1 MVGVKVDAVSG
12 VSDAVG
18 QQMLGTL
25 RRNWGWIVFRGVL
38 ALALGVVSFL
48 FPLSALFAFAMVFAA
63 YAGADGILSMVAAV
77 RGARRKEERWW
88 AYVIRGI
95 IGIATAVL
103 FVLMPEIMTVGYALV
118 TLVML
123 AIWAIVTGAL
133 EIAAAVSLRK
143 AIVGEWLMGLSG
155 AASVV
160 LGIIIIVLL
169 VVDPLVTLPS
179 AAWVIGSYAIIA
191 GAILL
196 ALGLR
201 LRRSGPVGAAT

>member
-1 MVGVKVDAVSG
+1 M
-12 VSDAVG
+12 SDAVG

-103 FVLMPEIMTVGYALV
+103 FVLMPEVMTVGYALV

-133 EIAAAVSLRK
+133 EIVAATSLRK
-143 AIVGEWLMGLSG
+143 EISGEWLMGLSG
-155 AASVV
+155 ALSVV
-160 LGIIIIVLL
+160 LGIVIIILL
-169 VVDPLVTLPS
+169 VLDPLTTLPS
-179 AAWVIGSYAIIA
+179 AAWVIGSYAIFA
-191 GAILL
+191 GVVL
-196 ALGLR
+196 LGLGFK
-201 LRRSGPVGAAT
+201 LRRA

>member
-1 MVGVKVDAVSG
+1 MVRVKINAVSDEPEA
-12 VSDAVG
+12 VS
-18 QQMLGTL
+18 QPMLGTL

-103 FVLMPEIMTVGYALV
+103 FVLMPEVMTVGYALV

-123 AIWAIVTGAL
+123 AIWAIVTGTL
-133 EIAAAVSLRK
+133 EIVAATSLRK
-143 AIVGEWLMGLSG
+143 EISGEWLMGLSG
-155 AASVV
+155 ALSVV
-160 LGIIIIVLL
+160 LGIVIIILL
-169 VVDPLVTLPS
+169 VLDPLTTLPS
-179 AAWVIGSYAIIA
+179 AAWVIGSYAIFA
-191 GAILL
+191 GVVL
-196 ALGLR
+196 LGLGFK
-201 LRRSGPVGAAT
+201 LRRA

>member
-1 MVGVKVDAVSG
+1 MVRVKINAVS
-12 VSDAVG
+12 DEPEVG
-18 QQMLGTL
+18 SQPMLGTL

-38 ALALGVVSFL
+38 ALALGVVAFL
-48 FPLSALFAFAMVFAA
+48 FPISALFAFAMVFAV
-63 YAGADGILSMVAAV
+63 YAGADGILSLVAAV
-77 RGARRKEERWW
+77 RGARSKEERWW
-88 AYVIRGI
+88 AYVIRGV

-103 FVLMPEIMTVGYALV
+103 FALMPEAMTVGYALV
-118 TLVML
+118 TLIML
-123 AIWAIVTGAL
+123 AVWAIVTGAL

-179 AAWVIGSYAIIA
+179 AAWVIGSFAIIA

>member
-1 MVGVKVDAVSG
+1 MVRVKINAVSDEPEA
-12 VSDAVG
+12 VS
-18 QQMLGTL
+18 QPMLGTL

-63 YAGADGILSMVAAV
+63 YAGADGVLSMVAAV

-103 FVLMPEIMTVGYALV
+103 FVLMPEVMTAGYALV

-133 EIAAAVSLRK
+133 EIVAAISLRK
-143 AIVGEWLMGLSG
+143 EISGEWLMGLSG
-155 AASVV
+155 ALSVV
-160 LGIIIIVLL
+160 LGIVIIVLL
-169 VVDPLVTLPS
+169 VLDPLTTLPS
-179 AAWVIGSYAIIA
+179 AAWAIGSYAIFA
-191 GAILL
+191 GVVL
-196 ALGLR
+196 LGLGFK
-201 LRRSGPVGAAT
+201 LRRA

>member
-1 MVGVKVDAVSG
+1 VVRVKINAVSDEPEA
-12 VSDAVG
+12 VS
-18 QQMLGTL
+18 QPMLGTL

-103 FVLMPEIMTVGYALV
+103 FVLMPEVMTVGYALV

-123 AIWAIVTGAL
+123 AIWAIVTGTL
-133 EIAAAVSLRK
+133 EIVAATSLRK
-143 AIVGEWLMGLSG
+143 EISGEWLMGLSG
-155 AASVV
+155 ALSVV
-160 LGIIIIVLL
+160 LGIVIIILL
-169 VVDPLVTLPS
+169 VLDPLTTLPS
-179 AAWVIGSYAIIA
+179 AAWVIGSYAIFA
-191 GAILL
+191 GVVL
-196 ALGLR
+196 LGLGFK
-201 LRRSGPVGAAT
+201 LRRA

>member
-1 MVGVKVDAVSG
+1 MVGVKINAVSDEPEA
-12 VSDAVG
+12 VSPP
-18 QQMLGTL
+18 MLGTL
-25 RRNWGWIVFRGVL
+25 RRNWGWIVFRGIL

-103 FVLMPEIMTVGYALV
+103 FVLMPEVMTVGYALV

-133 EIAAAVSLRK
+133 EIVAATSLRK
-143 AIVGEWLMGLSG
+143 EISGEWLMGLSG
-155 AASVV
+155 ALSVV
-160 LGIIIIVLL
+160 LGIVIIILL
-169 VVDPLVTLPS
+169 VLDPLTTLPS
-179 AAWVIGSYAIIA
+179 AAWVIGSYAIFA
-191 GAILL
+191 GVVL
-196 ALGLR
+196 LGLGFK
-201 LRRSGPVGAAT
+201 LRRA

>member
-1 MVGVKVDAVSG
+1 MVRVKINA
-12 VSDAVG
+12 VSDAPEAAG
-18 QQMLGTL
+18 QPMLGTL
-25 RRNWGWIVFRGVL
+25 RRNWGWIVLRGVL

-63 YAGADGILSMVAAV
+63 YAGADGIVSLVAAV

-103 FVLMPEIMTVGYALV
+103 FILMPEVMTVGYALA

-133 EIAAAVSLRK
+133 EIVAATSLRTE
-143 AIVGEWLMGLSG
+143 ISGEWLMGLSG
-155 AASVV
+155 ALSVV
-160 LGIIIIVLL
+160 LGIVIIVLL
-169 VVDPLVTLPS
+169 VLDPLTTLPS
-179 AAWVIGSYAIIA
+179 AAWVIGSYAIFA
-191 GAILL
+191 GVVL
-196 ALGLR
+196 LGLGFK
-201 LRRSGPVGAAT
+201 LRRA

>member
-25 RRNWGWIVFRGVL
+25 RRNWGWIVFRGIL

-103 FVLMPEIMTVGYALV
+103 FVLMPEVMTVGYALV

-133 EIAAAVSLRK
+133 EIVAATSLRK
-143 AIVGEWLMGLSG
+143 EISGEWLMGLSG
-155 AASVV
+155 ALSVV
-160 LGIIIIVLL
+160 LGIVIIILL
-169 VVDPLVTLPS
+169 VLDPLTTLPS
-179 AAWVIGSYAIIA
+179 AAWVIGSYAIFA
-191 GAILL
+191 GVVL
-196 ALGLR
+196 LGLGFK
-201 LRRSGPVGAAT
+201 LRRA

>member
-63 YAGADGILSMVAAV
+63 YAGADGILSMVVAV

-103 FVLMPEIMTVGYALV
+103 FVLMPEVMTVGYALV

-123 AIWAIVTGAL
+123 AIWAIVTGTL
-133 EIAAAVSLRK
+133 EIVAATSLRK
-143 AIVGEWLMGLSG
+143 EISGEWLMGLSG
-155 AASVV
+155 ALSVV
-160 LGIIIIVLL
+160 LGIVIIILL
-169 VVDPLVTLPS
+169 VLDPLTTLPS
-179 AAWVIGSYAIIA
+179 AAWVIGSYAIFA
-191 GAILL
+191 GVVL
-196 ALGLR
+196 LGLGFK
-201 LRRSGPVGAAT
+201 LRRA

>member
-1 MVGVKVDAVSG
+1 MVRVKINAVSDEPEA
-12 VSDAVG
+12 VS
-18 QQMLGTL
+18 QPMLGTL

-63 YAGADGILSMVAAV
+63 YAGADGVLSMVAAV

-103 FVLMPEIMTVGYALV
+103 FVLMPEVMTVGYALV

-133 EIAAAVSLRK
+133 EIVAATSLRK
-143 AIVGEWLMGLSG
+143 EISGEWLMGLSG
-155 AASVV
+155 ALSVV
-160 LGIIIIVLL
+160 LGIVIIILL
-169 VVDPLVTLPS
+169 VLDPLTTLPS
-179 AAWVIGSYAIIA
+179 AAWVIGSYAIFA
-191 GAILL
+191 GVVL
-196 ALGLR
+196 LGLGFK
-201 LRRSGPVGAAT
+201 LRRA

>member
-1 MVGVKVDAVSG
+1 VVRVKINA
-12 VSDAVG
+12 VSDAPEAAG
-18 QQMLGTL
+18 QPMLGTL
-25 RRNWGWIVFRGVL
+25 RRNWGWIVLRGVL

-63 YAGADGILSMVAAV
+63 YAGADGIVSLVAAV

-103 FVLMPEIMTVGYALV
+103 FILMPEVMTVGYALA

-133 EIAAAVSLRK
+133 EIVAATSLRK
-143 AIVGEWLMGLSG
+143 EISGEWLMGLSG
-155 AASVV
+155 ALSVV
-160 LGIIIIVLL
+160 LGIVIIVLL
-169 VVDPLVTLPS
+169 VLDPLTTLPS
-179 AAWVIGSYAIIA
+179 AAWVIGSYAIFA
-191 GAILL
+191 GVVL
-196 ALGLR
+196 LGLGFK
-201 LRRSGPVGAAT
+201 LRRA

>member
-1 MVGVKVDAVSG
+1 MVRVKINAVPNEP
-12 VSDAVG
+12 DAVG
-18 QQMLGTL
+18 QPMLGTL

-77 RGARRKEERWW
+77 RGARRKEGRWW

-169 VVDPLVTLPS
+169 VVDPSSRCRRPLGSSAPMRLSPAPS
-179 AAWVIGSYAIIA
+179 FWHWG
-191 GAILL
+191 
-196 ALGLR
+196 
-201 LRRSGPVGAAT
+201 

>member
-95 IGIATAVL
+95 IGIATAIL
-103 FVLMPEIMTVGYALV
+103 FVLMPEVMTVGYALV

-133 EIAAAVSLRK
+133 EIVAATSLRK
-143 AIVGEWLMGLSG
+143 EISGEWLMGLSG
-155 AASVV
+155 ALSVV
-160 LGIIIIVLL
+160 LGIVIIILL
-169 VVDPLVTLPS
+169 VLDPLTTLPS
-179 AAWVIGSYAIIA
+179 AAWVIGSYAIFA
-191 GAILL
+191 GVVL
-196 ALGLR
+196 LGLGFK
-201 LRRSGPVGAAT
+201 LRRA

>member
-77 RGARRKEERWW
+77 RPPPRKEERWW

-95 IGIATAVL
+95 IGIATAIL
-103 FVLMPEIMTVGYALV
+103 FVLMPEVMTVGYALV

-133 EIAAAVSLRK
+133 EMVAATSLRK
-143 AIVGEWLMGLSG
+143 EIRGEWLMGLSG
-155 AASVV
+155 ALSVF
-160 LGIIIIVLL
+160 LGIAIFILL
-169 VVDPLVTLPS
+169 VLDPLTTLPS
-179 AAWVIGSYAIIA
+179 AAWVIGAYAMFA
-191 GAILL
+191 GFVLIG
-196 ALGLR
+196 LGLK
-201 LRRSGPVGAAT
+201 LRRA

>member
-1 MVGVKVDAVSG
+1 VVGVKINAVSDEPEA
-12 VSDAVG
+12 VSHP
-18 QQMLGTL
+18 MLGTL
-25 RRNWGWIVFRGVL
+25 RRNWGWIVFRGIL

-103 FVLMPEIMTVGYALV
+103 FVLMPEVMTVGYALV

-133 EIAAAVSLRK
+133 EIVAATSLRK
-143 AIVGEWLMGLSG
+143 EISGEWLMALSG
-155 AASVV
+155 ALSVV
-160 LGIIIIVLL
+160 LGIVIIILL
-169 VVDPLVTLPS
+169 VLDPLTTLPS
-179 AAWVIGSYAIIA
+179 AAWVIGSYAIFA
-191 GAILL
+191 GVVL
-196 ALGLR
+196 LGLGFK
-201 LRRSGPVGAAT
+201 LRRA

>member
-1 MVGVKVDAVSG
+1 VVRVKINAVSDEPEA
-12 VSDAVG
+12 VS
-18 QQMLGTL
+18 QPMLGTL

-63 YAGADGILSMVAAV
+63 YAGADGILSMVVAV

-103 FVLMPEIMTVGYALV
+103 FVLMPEVMTVGYALV

-123 AIWAIVTGAL
+123 AIWAIVTGTL
-133 EIAAAVSLRK
+133 EIVAATSLRK
-143 AIVGEWLMGLSG
+143 EISGEWLMGLSG
-155 AASVV
+155 ALSVV
-160 LGIIIIVLL
+160 LGIVIIILL
-169 VVDPLVTLPS
+169 VLDPLTTLPS
-179 AAWVIGSYAIIA
+179 AAWVIGSYAIFA
-191 GAILL
+191 GVVL
-196 ALGLR
+196 LGLGFK
-201 LRRSGPVGAAT
+201 LRRA

>member
-1 MVGVKVDAVSG
+1 MVRVKINA
-12 VSDAVG
+12 VSDAPEAAG
-18 QQMLGTL
+18 QPMLGTL
-25 RRNWGWIVFRGVL
+25 RRNWGWIVLRGVL

-63 YAGADGILSMVAAV
+63 YAGADGIVSLVAAV

-103 FVLMPEIMTVGYALV
+103 FILMPEVMTVGYALA

-133 EIAAAVSLRK
+133 EIVAATSLRK
-143 AIVGEWLMGLSG
+143 EISCEWLMGLSG
-155 AASVV
+155 ALSVV
-160 LGIIIIVLL
+160 LGIVIIVLL
-169 VVDPLVTLPS
+169 VLDPLTTLPS
-179 AAWVIGSYAIIA
+179 AAWVIGSYAIFA
-191 GAILL
+191 GVVL
-196 ALGLR
+196 LGLGFK
-201 LRRSGPVGAAT
+201 LRRA

>member
-1 MVGVKVDAVSG
+1 VVRVKINAVADEPEAVS
-12 VSDAVG
+12 
-18 QQMLGTL
+18 QPMLGTL

-63 YAGADGILSMVAAV
+63 YAGADGVLSMVAAV

-95 IGIATAVL
+95 IGIVTAVL
-103 FVLMPEIMTVGYALV
+103 FVLMPEVMTVGYALV

-133 EIAAAVSLRK
+133 EIVAATSLRK
-143 AIVGEWLMGLSG
+143 EISGEWLMGLSG
-155 AASVV
+155 ALSVV
-160 LGIIIIVLL
+160 LGIVIIVLL
-169 VVDPLVTLPS
+169 VLDPLTTLPS
-179 AAWVIGSYAIIA
+179 AAWVIGSYAIFA
-191 GAILL
+191 GVVL
-196 ALGLR
+196 LGLGFK
-201 LRRSGPVGAAT
+201 LRRA

>member
-1 MVGVKVDAVSG
+1 MVRVRINANSEEAE
-12 VSDAVG
+12 AVG
-18 QQMLGTL
+18 RPMLGTL

-63 YAGADGILSMVAAV
+63 YAGADGIVSLVAAV

-103 FVLMPEIMTVGYALV
+103 FILMPEVMTVGYALV

-133 EIAAAVSLRK
+133 EIVAATSLRK
-143 AIVGEWLMGLSG
+143 EISGEWLMGLSG
-155 AASVV
+155 ALSVV
-160 LGIIIIVLL
+160 LGIVIIVLL
-169 VVDPLVTLPS
+169 VLDPLTTLPS
-179 AAWVIGSYAIIA
+179 AAWVIGSYAIFA
-191 GAILL
+191 GVVL
-196 ALGLR
+196 LGLGFK
-201 LRRSGPVGAAT
+201 LRRA

>member
-1 MVGVKVDAVSG
+1 MVRVKINAVPNEP
-12 VSDAVG
+12 DAVG
-18 QQMLGTL
+18 QPMLGTL

-179 AAWVIGSYAIIA
+179 AAWVIGSYAIVA

-196 ALGLR
+196 ALGLK
-201 LRRSGPVGAAT
+201 LRRSEPVGPVT

>member
-1 MVGVKVDAVSG
+1 VVRVKINAVPNEP
-12 VSDAVG
+12 DAVG
-18 QQMLGTL
+18 QPMLGTL

-179 AAWVIGSYAIIA
+179 AAWVIGSYAIVA

-196 ALGLR
+196 ALGLK
-201 LRRSGPVGAAT
+201 LRRSEPVGPAT

>member
-1 MVGVKVDAVSG
+1 MVRGKINA
-12 VSDAVG
+12 VSDAPEAAG
-18 QQMLGTL
+18 QPMLGTL
-25 RRNWGWIVFRGVL
+25 RRNWGWIVLRGVL

-63 YAGADGILSMVAAV
+63 YAGADGIVSLVAAV

-103 FVLMPEIMTVGYALV
+103 FILMPEVMTVGYALA

-133 EIAAAVSLRK
+133 EIVAATSLRK
-143 AIVGEWLMGLSG
+143 EISGEWLMGLSG
-155 AASVV
+155 ALSVV
-160 LGIIIIVLL
+160 LGIVIIVLL
-169 VVDPLVTLPS
+169 VLDPLTTLPS
-179 AAWVIGSYAIIA
+179 AAWVIGSYAIFA
-191 GAILL
+191 GVVL
-196 ALGLR
+196 LGLGFK
-201 LRRSGPVGAAT
+201 LRRA

>member
-1 MVGVKVDAVSG
+1 VVRVKINAVSDEPEA
-12 VSDAVG
+12 VS
-18 QQMLGTL
+18 QPMLGTL

-103 FVLMPEIMTVGYALV
+103 FLLMPVAMTAGYALV
-118 TLVML
+118 TLIML
-123 AIWAIVTGAL
+123 AVWAIVTGAL
-133 EIAAAVSLRK
+133 EIAAAVTLRK
-143 AIVGEWLMGLSG
+143 VIRGEWLMGLSG
-155 AASVV
+155 ALSVAV
-160 LGIIIIVLL
+160 GLMIVVLL
-169 VVDPLVTLPS
+169 VIDPLTTLPS
-179 AAWVIGSYAIIA
+179 AAWVIGTYAIIA
-191 GAILL
+191 GVVL
-196 ALGLR
+196 LGLGFK
-201 LRRSGPVGAAT
+201 LRRA

>member
-103 FVLMPEIMTVGYALV
+103 FVLMPEVMTVGYALV

-133 EIAAAVSLRK
+133 EIVAATSLRK
-143 AIVGEWLMGLSG
+143 EISGEWLMGLSG
-155 AASVV
+155 ALSVV
-160 LGIIIIVLL
+160 LGIVIIILL
-169 VVDPLVTLPS
+169 VLDPLTTLPS
-179 AAWVIGSYAIIA
+179 AAWVIGSYAIFA
-191 GAILL
+191 GVVL
-196 ALGLR
+196 LGLGFK
-201 LRRSGPVGAAT
+201 LRRA

>member
-1 MVGVKVDAVSG
+1 MVRVKINAVSDEPEA
-12 VSDAVG
+12 VS
-18 QQMLGTL
+18 QPMLGTL

-63 YAGADGILSMVAAV
+63 YAGADGVLSMVAAV

-103 FVLMPEIMTVGYALV
+103 FVLMPEVMTAGYALV

-133 EIAAAVSLRK
+133 EIVAATSLRK
-143 AIVGEWLMGLSG
+143 EISGEWLMGLSG
-155 AASVV
+155 ALSVV
-160 LGIIIIVLL
+160 LGIVIIILL
-169 VVDPLVTLPS
+169 VLDPLTTLPS
-179 AAWVIGSYAIIA
+179 AAWVIGSYAIFA
-191 GAILL
+191 GVVL
-196 ALGLR
+196 LGLGFK
-201 LRRSGPVGAAT
+201 LRRA